1 MTIFLIFQI
10 TTLSQGMG
18 KINLKADFCIPPSII
33 TDIQTKISPHKMPAR
48 WQEKSALKFS
58 LSDKKNP
65 IELHPEKQTEY
76 IR

>member
-33 TDIQTKISPHKMPAR
+33 TEIQTKISPHKMPAR
-48 WQEKSALKFS
+48 
-58 LSDKKNP
+58 
-65 IELHPEKQTEY
+65 
-76 IR
+76 